1 MTVFPRIPCKYCQ
14 KPISKHNLSKHL
26 RFHRKVGSYRVGSYQ
41 KVGSKVGSYRDPSRI
56 LPDPSRI
63 LPDPSRILPDT
74 EHDPSRILPDPSR
87 ILPDK
92 QDPSRILVGSYQKV
106 GSEVGSYQVGSDKSD
121 TETPSQNNQNV
132 ADQPQEAEKLDKIEY
147 EEPNETEELPP
158 LNLFET
164 AQSYEDYRKTQE
176 KAEQG
181 IDSILSMLKNK
192 WNDLANSDQTG
203 SEGSK
208 PWELTDSDIDALKNG
223 IILMDE
229 KYGFLQKGITWM
241 PELVFGLALLGI
253 AIKGFYLFQHKR
265 QTRANT
271 ISRPSNEMLNQPTN
285 QTQQEVQNPNYID
298 PQKLMQELNEK
309 RLARG
314 MRFDPGD
321 LK

>member
-14 KPISKHNLSKHL
+14 KPISKHNLSSHL
-26 RFHRKVGSYRVGSYQ
+26 RLHTRIL
-41 KVGSKVGSYRDPSRI
+41 GSKRQDPRI
-56 LPDPSRI
+56 LGSSRQDPRQDPRI
-63 LPDPSRILPDT
+63 LVDPR
-74 EHDPSRILPDPSR
+74 
-87 ILPDK
+87 
-92 QDPSRILVGSYQKV
+92 QDPSRILGSKGEDPRQDPRILGSSKQDPRQDPRIL
-106 GSEVGSYQVGSDKSD
+106 GSEGQDPSRILGSEEDTNLS
-121 TETPSQNNQNV
+121 TETPSQNSQNV

-147 EEPNETEELPP
+147 EAPSETEELPP

-176 KAEQG
+176 RAEAG
-181 IDSILSMLKNK
+181 IDSILQILKSK
-192 WNDLANSDQTG
+192 WNDLASDQTG
-203 SEGSK
+203 SEASK
-208 PWELTDSDIDALKNG
+208 PWELNDGDIDALKNG

-271 ISRPSNEMLNQPTN
+271 ISRPSGEMINQPTN
-285 QTQQEVQNPNYID
+285 QTQQEVQNPNPNYID
-298 PQKLMQELNEK
+298 PQKLMQELNAK